1 MQLFLR
7 IATKKV
13 CAIES
18 IGESSIKNILSCWK
32 KVVLLQIKNC
42 KKMETTVERT
52 YNNYHALL
60 GTGEEF
66 GRQAET

>member
-7 IATKKV
+7 IATKNV
-13 CAIES
+13 CAIKS
-18 IGESSIKNILSCWK
+18 VGGFSIKNILSCWK
-32 KVVLLQIKNC
+32 KVVLLQIFF
-42 KKMETTVERT
+42 
-52 YNNYHALL
+52 YHALL

>member
-18 IGESSIKNILSCWK
+18 IGESSIKKHFVMLEKSRTFANQK
-32 KVVLLQIKNC
+32 LQENG
-42 KKMETTVERT
+42 
-52 YNNYHALL
+52 NNS
-60 GTGEEF
+60 
-66 GRQAET
+66 